1 MESVAGI
8 RSTVPGMERTDFSAA
23 AYGGDICG
31 WVTGAGPR
39 VLMLHGGP
47 GLSYTYLDVLVEEL
61 AGSFRV
67 ATFQQRGLPPSTEE
81 GPFTIAQALADI
93 EAVLDHLAWER
104 AYVVGHSWGG
114 HLVFHAA
121 VALPHRLL
129 GALAVDPLGAVGDG
143 AMAAFGAEML
153 ARMPEEHRA
162 RATELDEAEMRGE
175 GTEAEALEAL
185 GMFWPSYFADPGA
198 APAMPPVRISLPVQ
212 AEMFPD
218 ITAKLPAL
226 ERAMPDVGVPLGVV
240 VGEQS
245 PMPPQE
251 AGLDSAALVPG
262 AWGINVPGAGQF
274 VWHEAPGS
282 VLAAMERLSGAAG

>member
-1 MESVAGI
+1 
-8 RSTVPGMERTDFSAA
+8 MERTDFSAP
-23 AYGGDICG
+23 AYEGDICG
-31 WVTGAGPR
+31 WLTGAGPR

-47 GLSYTYLDVLVEEL
+47 GLSYTYFDDLVEEL
-61 AGSFRV
+61 ARSFRV

-93 EAVLDHLAWER
+93 EAVLDRLGWER

-114 HLVFHAA
+114 HLAFHAA

-129 GALAVDPLGAVGDG
+129 GVLAVDPLGAVGDG
-143 AMAAFGAEML
+143 GMATFGAEML

-162 RATELDEAEMRGE
+162 RASALDEAEMRGE

-185 GMFWPSYFADPGA
+185 GLFWPSYFAEPSA
-198 APAMPPVRISLPVQ
+198 APPMPPTRISLPVQ
-212 AEMFPD
+212 AGIFPD
-218 ITAKLPAL
+218 ITAQLPAL
-226 ERAMPDVGVPLGVV
+226 ERALPDVSVPLGVV
-240 VGEQS
+240 VGGLS

-251 AGLDSAALVPG
+251 AGLDSAARVPG
-262 AWGINVPGAGQF
+262 AWGFSVPGAGHF

-282 VLAAMERLSGAAG
+282 ILAATERLSGGAG